1 MNKKLNVEGNLFSM
15 GNDKS
20 VDVSVNDLQDKL
32 VDIQVNKIVNK
43 SNNDIDLSFKRK
55 PRKRKPVPMTYRLYP
70 ETIDKIDELAMKSG
84 MYVSEF
90 LQSVLDKVLDRVD
103 IE

>member
-43 SNNDIDLSFKRK
+43 SSNDIDLSFKRK

>member
-20 VDVSVNDLQDKL
+20 VDVSVNDLHDKL

>member
-1 MNKKLNVEGNLFSM
+1 M

-90 LQSVLDKVLDRVD
+90 LQSILDKVLDRVD